1 MFVVLGAAGKIGR
14 ATVGALRRHGVPVR
28 TVVRNPSHADEFRGL
43 GCDAEIADLRDAP
56 ALARATR
63 GATAVQVICPT
74 GVRADSAA
82 AEMESTIR
90 SIMDA
95 LDQTR
100 PESILAISD
109 YGAQLAAG
117 TGITLTFHHLES
129 RLKKM
134 PAALTVL
141 RSAEHMQ
148 NWSRLVGRAI
158 ETGVLPSLHHPLS
171 KSFPTVS
178 AGDVG
183 LMAADLLL
191 SPGGETLR
199 VVHAEGPDRYSASD
213 VARTLGEIAG
223 GEIVARELPR
233 QDWIP
238 ALVGGGI
245 GTSYAELVAAMFDAH
260 NAGRIDVEHGVGEIR
275 RGKTDL
281 RTALS
286 ALVPTVS
293 RPRASP
299 GKV

>member
-1 MFVVLGAAGKIGR
+1 M
-14 ATVGALRRHGVPVR
+14 
-28 TVVRNPSHADEFRGL
+28 RNPSHAEEFRAV
-43 GCDAEIADLRDAP
+43 GCETAIADLRDAL
-56 ALARATR
+56 ALARATK

-74 GVRADSAA
+74 GIRAADAS
-82 AEMESTIR
+82 AEMQSTIR
-90 SIMDA
+90 SIVDA
-95 LDQTR
+95 LDQVR

-129 RLKKM
+129 QLKTI

-148 NWSRLVGRAI
+148 NWNRLVGRAI
-158 ETGVLPSLHHPLS
+158 ETGVLPSLHHPVS

-191 SPGGETLR
+191 SGNGDALR
-199 VVHAEGPDRYSASD
+199 VVHAEGPDRYSATD

-223 GEIVARELPR
+223 REIVARELRR
-233 QDWIP
+233 QDWVP

-245 GTSYAELVAAMFDAH
+245 STSYAELVAAMFDAH
-260 NAGRIDVEHGVGEIR
+260 NAGRIDAEHGAGEIR
-275 RGKTDL
+275 RGETDL
-281 RTALS
+281 RTALA
-286 ALVPTVS
+286 ALIAKS
-293 RPRASP
+293 
-299 GKV
+299 

>member
-14 ATVGALRRHGVPVR
+14 ATIGALRRHNVPVR
-28 TVVRNPSHADEFRGL
+28 AVVRNPSHAEEFRAL
-43 GCDAEIADLRDAP
+43 GCETETANLRDAP
-56 ALARATR
+56 ALARATK

-74 GVRADSAA
+74 GVRADDAS

-90 SIMDA
+90 SIVDA
-95 LDQTR
+95 LDQVR
-100 PESILAISD
+100 PQSILAISD

-129 RLKKM
+129 QLKTI
-134 PAALTVL
+134 PVALTVL

-148 NWSRLVGRAI
+148 NWNRLVGRAI
-158 ETGVLPSLHHPLS
+158 ETGVLPSLHHPVS

-183 LMAADLLL
+183 LMAADLLV
-191 SPGGETLR
+191 SGNGDALR
-199 VVHAEGPDRYSASD
+199 VVHAEGPDRYSATD

-223 GEIVARELPR
+223 REIIARELPR
-233 QDWIP
+233 QDWVP

-245 GTSYAELVAAMFDAH
+245 SASYAELVAAMFDAH
-260 NAGRIDVEHGVGEIR
+260 NAGRIDVEYGIGQIR

-286 ALVPTVS
+286 ALIENREQV
-293 RPRASP
+293 
-299 GKV
+299 

>member
-14 ATVGALRRHGVPVR
+14 ATIGVLRRHHVPVR
-28 TVVRNPSHADEFRGL
+28 AVVRNPSHAEEFRAL
-43 GCDAEIADLRDAP
+43 GCEAEIADLRDAS
-56 ALARATR
+56 ALARAVK

-74 GVRADSAA
+74 GVRADDAP
-82 AEMESTIR
+82 AEMEATIR
-90 SIMDA
+90 SIVDA
-95 LDQTR
+95 LNQVR

-117 TGITLTFHHLES
+117 TGITLTFHHLEAQLGS
-129 RLKKM
+129 L

-148 NWSRLVGRAI
+148 NWNRLVGRAI
-158 ETGVLPSLHHPLS
+158 ETGVLPSLHHPVT

-191 SPGGETLR
+191 SGSGDALR
-199 VVHAEGPDRYSASD
+199 VVHAEGPSRYSATD
-213 VARTLGEIAG
+213 VARTLGDIAG
-223 GEIVARELPR
+223 REIVARELPR
-233 QDWIP
+233 QDWVR

-260 NAGRIDVEHGVGEIR
+260 NAGRIDVEHGVGEVR
-275 RGKTDL
+275 RGDTDL
-281 RTALS
+281 RTALA
-286 ALVPTVS
+286 ALLARS
-293 RPRASP
+293 
-299 GKV
+299 

>member
-14 ATVGALRRHGVPVR
+14 ATIGVLRRQSIPVR
-28 TVVRNPSHADEFRGL
+28 AVVRNPSHAEEFRVL
-43 GCDAEIADLRDAP
+43 GCEVELADLHDVS
-56 ALARATR
+56 ALARAIK

-74 GVRADSAA
+74 GVHADDAS

-95 LDQTR
+95 LDQVR
-100 PESILAISD
+100 PETILAISD
-109 YGAQLAAG
+109 YGAQLTAG

-129 RLKKM
+129 QLKKI

-148 NWSRLVGRAI
+148 NWNRLVGPAI
-158 ETGVLPSLHHPLS
+158 ETGVLPSLHHPVS

-183 LMAADLLL
+183 LIAADLLL
-191 SPGGETLR
+191 SGTGEALR
-199 VVHAEGPDRYSASD
+199 VVHAEGPGRYNAND
-213 VARTLGEIAG
+213 VARTLGDIAGREIA
-223 GEIVARELPR
+223 ARELPR
-233 QDWIP
+233 QDWVP

-245 GTSYAELVAAMFDAH
+245 STSYAELVAAMFDAH

-275 RGKTDL
+275 RGNTDL

-286 ALVPTVS
+286 ALV
-293 RPRASP
+293 ANN
-299 GKV
+299 

>member
-14 ATVGALRRHGVPVR
+14 ATIGALRRHHVPVR
-28 TVVRNPSHADEFRGL
+28 AVVRNPSHAEEFRAL
-43 GCDAEIADLRDAP
+43 GCEAEIADLRDTP
-56 ALARATR
+56 ALARATKD
-63 GATAVQVICPT
+63 ATAVQVICPT
-74 GVRADSAA
+74 GVRADDAS
-82 AEMESTIR
+82 AEMEATIR
-90 SIMDA
+90 SIVDA
-95 LDQTR
+95 LDQVR

-129 RLKKM
+129 RLVSV

-148 NWSRLVGRAI
+148 NWSRLVGRATK
-158 ETGVLPSLHHPLS
+158 TGVLPSLHHPVT

-191 SPGGETLR
+191 SGSRDALR
-199 VVHAEGPDRYSASD
+199 VVHAEGPNRYSAAD

-223 GEIVARELPR
+223 REIVARELPR
-233 QDWIP
+233 QDWVP

-245 GTSYAELVAAMFDAH
+245 STSYAELVAAMFDAH
-260 NAGRIDVEHGVGEIR
+260 NAGRIDVEHGVGEVR
-275 RGKTDL
+275 RGDTDL
-281 RTALS
+281 RTALA
-286 ALVPTVS
+286 ALLARS
-293 RPRASP
+293 
-299 GKV
+299 

>member
-1 MFVVLGAAGKIGR
+1 MFVVLGATGKIGR
-14 ATVGALRRHGVPVR
+14 ATIGALRRHGVPVR
-28 TVVRNPSHADEFRGL
+28 AVVRNPSHAEEFRAL
-43 GCDAEIADLRDAP
+43 GCETEIADLRDAP
-56 ALARATR
+56 ALALATK

-74 GVRADSAA
+74 SVRADDAS
-82 AEMESTIR
+82 AEMKSTIR
-90 SIMDA
+90 SIVDA
-95 LDQTR
+95 LDQSR
-100 PESILAISD
+100 PKSILAISD

-129 RLKKM
+129 QLKTI

-148 NWSRLVGRAI
+148 NWNRLAGRAI
-158 ETGVLPSLHHPLS
+158 ETGVLPSLHHPVS

-191 SPGGETLR
+191 SSNGDTLR
-199 VVHAEGPDRYSASD
+199 VVHAEGPDRYSAAD

-223 GEIVARELPR
+223 REIVARELPR
-233 QDWIP
+233 QDWLA

-245 GTSYAELVAAMFDAH
+245 STSYAELVAATFDAH

-286 ALVPTVS
+286 ALIENREQV
-293 RPRASP
+293 
-299 GKV
+299 